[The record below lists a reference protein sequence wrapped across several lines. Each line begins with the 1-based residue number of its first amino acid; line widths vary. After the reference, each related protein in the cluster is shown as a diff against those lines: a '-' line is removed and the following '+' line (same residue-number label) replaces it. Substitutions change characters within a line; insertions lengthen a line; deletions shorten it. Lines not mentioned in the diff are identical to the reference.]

1 MSLGPSTNCQQRTA
15 AGGGGR
21 NHGEWYNSGGDM
33 TEIVVVGFE
42 VEWFEFHVAAPQ
54 LEVVLPEPRLAHA
67 KTKPDTGS
75 PRL

>member
-1 MSLGPSTNCQQRTA
+1 
-15 AGGGGR
+15 
-21 NHGEWYNSGGDM
+21 M
-33 TEIVVVGFE
+33 TKIVVVGFE